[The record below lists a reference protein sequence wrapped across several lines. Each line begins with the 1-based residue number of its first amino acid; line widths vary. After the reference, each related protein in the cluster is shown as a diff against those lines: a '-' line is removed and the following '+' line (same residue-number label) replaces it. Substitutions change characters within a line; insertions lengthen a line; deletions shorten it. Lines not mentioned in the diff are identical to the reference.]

1 MIESYEIKKINGEE
15 ILCLYLDFNNEFSTK
30 EFKKKKDKLQKIIKN
45 FIKEN
50 KIAFTG
56 TTVALIVGSTL
67 LGNIYL
73 NDENNASSLDN
84 NIAIVDVIED
94 YEEITKQDKIEVEDI
109 IKEDDD
115 IKQEEDNK
123 ITNQDNIT
131 EDNNIKEVSHQQ
143 QVKEQTINQAE
154 ESINQVTENNT
165 QSNNEIVE
173 ETKQEDNNIYITLNR
188 TSGEVLNIELEEY
201 VIGVVGAEMP
211 AAFDKEALKA
221 QAIIART
228 YALKAKNKGNVLSDN
243 ASSQY
248 YKTNEELQVVWGSNF
263 NTYYNKIKDA
273 VLQTKGLYLSY
284 NGSFIEAVYHSTS
297 NGKTESSENVWGNYY
312 PYLVSVDS
320 PYDNIN
326 KSFEMKKTITYE
338 ELSLKLQ
345 MDVNINTEF
354 NILGKTSGNR
364 VANIEI
370 NGNIYRGID
379 FRNLLALRSADFDI
393 TKTEEGVIF
402 TTYGY
407 GHGVGMSQ
415 YGANGLAK
423 NGYSYSQILL
433 HYYPGVEINHL

>member
-1 MIESYEIKKINGEE
+1 VIESYEIKKINGEE

-109 IKEDDD
+109 IK
-115 IKQEEDNK
+115 
-123 ITNQDNIT
+123 
-131 EDNNIKEVSHQQ
+131 KEVSHQQ

-173 ETKQEDNNIYITLNR
+173 ETKQEDNNIHITLNR